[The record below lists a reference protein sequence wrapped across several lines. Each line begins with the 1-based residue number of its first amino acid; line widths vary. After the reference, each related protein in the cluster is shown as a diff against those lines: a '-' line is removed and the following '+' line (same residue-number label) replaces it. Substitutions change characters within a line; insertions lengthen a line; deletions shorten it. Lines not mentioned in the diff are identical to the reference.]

1 MRPLL
6 AATTLLLGFAAL
18 QAQAGTVRVYGPGGP
33 LPAMKE
39 AVAAFNAAHPGT
51 MVEITAGP
59 TPAWIEKARADAD
72 VIYSGSEVMMADFAS
87 ALGDKL
93 DASAAVPLYLR
104 STAVLVRPGNPKGI
118 KGVADLLK
126 PGHRILVVNGSGQQG
141 LWEDVAGR
149 LGKIESV
156 RAFRSNIVSYAS
168 NSAVAKDTWTRDAS
182 VDAWLIWGIWQV
194 SNPALADQVAVE
206 PEYNIYR
213 DTGVALTK
221 TGAQKPEAKA
231 FAAYLASPEAGRI
244 FAKWGWIT
252 PDSAVN

>member
-1 MRPLL
+1 LRQLL
-6 AATTLLLGFAAL
+6 TATTLFLGFAAL
-18 QAQAGTVRVYGPGGP
+18 QAHAETVRVYGPGGP

-39 AVAAFNAAHPGT
+39 AVAAFNAAHTGT
-51 MVEITAGP
+51 TVEITAGP
-59 TPAWIEKARADAD
+59 TPAWIEKAKADAD
-72 VIYSGSEVMMADFAS
+72 VIYSGSEVMMTDFAN

-93 DASAAVPLYLR
+93 DASTAMPLYLR
-104 STAVLVRPGNPKGI
+104 STSILVRPGNPKGI

-141 LWEDVAGR
+141 LWEDVVGR

-168 NSAVAKDTWTRDAS
+168 NSAVARDAWTKDTS
-182 VDAWLIWGIWQV
+182 IDAWLIWGIWQV

-206 PEYNIYR
+206 PEYTIYR

-221 TGAQKPEAKA
+221 AGAQKPEAKA
-231 FAAYLASPEAGRI
+231 FATYLATPEAGRI
-244 FAKWGWIT
+244 FAKWGWMT
-252 PDSAVN
+252 PAGVVN